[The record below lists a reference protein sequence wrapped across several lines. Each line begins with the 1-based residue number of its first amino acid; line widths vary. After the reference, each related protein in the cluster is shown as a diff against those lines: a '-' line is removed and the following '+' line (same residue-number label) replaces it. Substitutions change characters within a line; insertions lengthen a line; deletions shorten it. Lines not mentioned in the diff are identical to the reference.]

1 MLARLTS
8 LRLPTLRGFVI
19 ERARQG
25 TFRGFCTER
34 ARLGTFSGL
43 GTERERRL
51 KEARAYRLSH
61 CYNKI
66 GFLSDISTNIIQVN
80 SGRGCLGVGGW
91 GLGGGVGDWVGV
103 SDGGG
108 GIFKKNDKKM
118 TKNVPKR
125 LPTPAK
131 TKVLHEKNVFFLLK
145 MTTQPRKKLKY
156 CIKK

>member
-1 MLARLTS
+1 MKEARANGYPHTALANQGFNGGGFCIFAVKCTMLARLTS

-66 GFLSDISTNIIQVN
+66 GFLSDISTFIILVN
-80 SGRGCLGVGGW
+80 SGKGCLGVGGV
-91 GLGGGVGDWVGV
+91 LGVWEGGVWEIGWV
-103 SDGGG
+103 
-108 GIFKKNDKKM
+108 
-118 TKNVPKR
+118 
-125 LPTPAK
+125 
-131 TKVLHEKNVFFLLK
+131 
-145 MTTQPRKKLKY
+145 
-156 CIKK
+156 